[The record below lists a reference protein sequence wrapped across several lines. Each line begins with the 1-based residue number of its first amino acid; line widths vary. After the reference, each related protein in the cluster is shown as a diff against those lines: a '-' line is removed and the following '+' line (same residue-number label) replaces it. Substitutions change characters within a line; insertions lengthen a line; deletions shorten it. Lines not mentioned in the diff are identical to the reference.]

1 MSIFRERGLAS
12 PQIRP
17 MQHAGTDWECPTKI
31 DAPRTPHPT
40 IPSPHCGFP
49 RTTDTP
55 MGTRGDEIHPGFR
68 VIPPLQACGFHTIP
82 VAKYGHPAM
91 IRCTPGFVSC
101 TNVHPTF
108 PRGRRDVRFARLYA
122 FTSSKF
128 PHPTHCISCVLLENI
143 SPGSFGMQ
151 DWSLTASLPI
161 FSPARS
167 TVYIDSVQRATCQ
180 TGICF
185 LARQLFTSRF

>member
-1 MSIFRERGLAS
+1 MREMTGNV
-12 PQIRP
+12 RP
-17 MQHAGTDWECPTKI
+17 KLMHH
-31 DAPRTPHPT
+31 APRIRQSHHPIADFPEPR
-40 IPSPHCGFP
+40 IP
-49 RTTDTP
+49 P